1 MRKGKEDNIT
11 EILKLI
17 APGTPIRDGLEN
29 ILRARTGA
37 LLLITDNNEVLKEV
51 VDGGFTINEEYTSSK
66 LYELAKMDGAIVLSG
81 DLKRILYA
89 NAQLIPSHEITT
101 LETGTRHRTAER
113 VAKETGY
120 KVIAVSQKRKIVTL
134 YKDNFRY
141 TLKHISDIIPEANQA
156 IKTLERFGEVI
167 EKALINL
174 TIMEFEDLVT
184 LFEVTTI
191 LQKFTLM
198 MRVAEDIEKYIVEL
212 GVEGR
217 LIQTQ
222 FDEITGDLKKEVDA
236 LIRDYYNDD
245 KGQVD
250 IQIIFGK
257 LREYEEEEIEIEEMA
272 FILGYKKRYETLD
285 QKVVPKG
292 YRLLSRIK
300 RLAAKDIETLVS
312 NFDGLTAIVD
322 AREDELAEI
331 DSISKIKARSI
342 KNEIKRLMITIEL
355 EKN

>member
-1 MRKGKEDNIT
+1 MDYKNKEFL
-11 EILKLI
+11 ELLKSV
-17 APGTPIRDGLEN
+17 APGTEIRKGIDHILDAGTGGL
-29 ILRARTGA
+29 IVLGC
-37 LLLITDNNEVLKEV
+37 NEKVLKLC
-51 VDGGFTINEEYTSSK
+51 DGGFCINTPFNPQRI
-66 LYELAKMDGAIVLSG
+66 YELAKMDGAIVLNDKMDS
-81 DLKRILYA
+81 IIYV
-89 NAQLIPSHEITT
+89 QLQPDSSI
-101 LETGTRHRTAER
+101 ETIESGTRHRTAER

-191 LQKFTLM
+191 LQKFALM
-198 MRVAEDIEKYIVEL
+198 MKVAEEIEKYIVEL
-212 GVEGR
+212 GIEGR

-222 FDEITGDLKKEVDA
+222 FDEITGDLKKEIDA

-245 KGQVD
+245 KYQVNL
-250 IQIIFGK
+250 QVIFEK
-257 LREYEEEEIEIEEMA
+257 LKEYEEEEIEIEEMA

-300 RLAAKDIETLVS
+300 RLTPKDIGTLVS
-312 NFDGLTAIVD
+312 NFDGLTAIID

-342 KNEIKRLMITIEL
+342 KNEIKRLMVTIAL

>member
-1 MRKGKEDNIT
+1 M
-11 EILKLI
+11 
-17 APGTPIRDGLEN
+17 
-29 ILRARTGA
+29 
-37 LLLITDNNEVLKEV
+37 
-51 VDGGFTINEEYTSSK
+51 
-66 LYELAKMDGAIVLSG
+66 
-81 DLKRILYA
+81 
-89 NAQLIPSHEITT
+89 
-101 LETGTRHRTAER
+101 
-113 VAKETGY
+113 
-120 KVIAVSQKRKIVTL
+120 
-134 YKDNFRY
+134 
-141 TLKHISDIIPEANQA
+141 
-156 IKTLERFGEVI
+156 
-167 EKALINL
+167 
-174 TIMEFEDLVT
+174 
-184 LFEVTTI
+184 
-191 LQKFTLM
+191 
-198 MRVAEDIEKYIVEL
+198 EL

>member
-1 MRKGKEDNIT
+1 MDYKNKEFL
-11 EILKLI
+11 ELLKSV
-17 APGTPIRDGLEN
+17 APGTEIRKGIDHILDAGTGGL
-29 ILRARTGA
+29 IVLGC
-37 LLLITDNNEVLKEV
+37 NEKVLKLC
-51 VDGGFTINEEYTSSK
+51 DGGFCINTPFNPQRI
-66 LYELAKMDGAIVLSG
+66 YELAKMDGAIVLN
-81 DLKRILYA
+81 DKMDHIIYA
-89 NAQLIPSHEITT
+89 NVQLQPDSKI
-101 LETGTRHRTAER
+101 ETIESGTRHRTAER

-198 MRVAEDIEKYIVEL
+198 LRVAEEIEKYIVEL

-222 FDEITGDLKKEVDA
+222 FDEITGDLRKEIDA

-250 IQIIFGK
+250 IQVIFEK

-300 RLAAKDIETLVS
+300 RLSAKDMETLVS

-322 AREDELAEI
+322 AREDELAEV

>member
-1 MRKGKEDNIT
+1 MDYKNKEFL
-11 EILKLI
+11 ELLKSV
-17 APGTPIRDGLEN
+17 APGTEIRKGIDHILDAGTGGL
-29 ILRARTGA
+29 IVLGC
-37 LLLITDNNEVLKEV
+37 NEKVLKLC
-51 VDGGFTINEEYTSSK
+51 DGGFCINTPFNPQRI
-66 LYELAKMDGAIVLSG
+66 YELAKMDGAIVLN
-81 DLKRILYA
+81 DKMDDIIYA
-89 NAQLIPSHEITT
+89 NVQLQPDSKIETT
-101 LETGTRHRTAER
+101 ESGTRHRTAER

-134 YKDNFRY
+134 YKDNIRY

-156 IKTLERFGEVI
+156 IKTLERFGGVI

-198 MRVAEDIEKYIVEL
+198 MKVAEEIEKYIVEL
-212 GVEGR
+212 GVEGK

-222 FDEITGDLKKEVDA
+222 FDEITGDLKKEVAA

-245 KGQVD
+245 KGYVD
-250 IQIIFGK
+250 VQAIFEK
-257 LREYEEEEIEIEEMA
+257 LKEYEEEEIEIEDMA

-300 RLAAKDIETLVS
+300 RLAVKDVETLVS

-322 AREDELAEI
+322 AREDELAEVE
-331 DSISKIKARSI
+331 SISKIKARSI

>member
-1 MRKGKEDNIT
+1 MDYKNKEFL
-11 EILKLI
+11 ELLKSV
-17 APGTPIRDGLEN
+17 APGTEIRKGIDHILDAGTGGL
-29 ILRARTGA
+29 IVLGC
-37 LLLITDNNEVLKEV
+37 NEKVLKLC
-51 VDGGFTINEEYTSSK
+51 DGGFCINTPFNPQRI
-66 LYELAKMDGAIVLSG
+66 YELAKMDGAIVLN
-81 DLKRILYA
+81 DKMDDIIYA
-89 NAQLIPSHEITT
+89 NVQLQPDSKIETT
-101 LETGTRHRTAER
+101 ESGTRHRTAER

-134 YKDNFRY
+134 YKDNIRY

-156 IKTLERFGEVI
+156 IKTLERFGGVI

-198 MRVAEDIEKYIVEL
+198 MKVAEEIEKYIVEL
-212 GVEGR
+212 GVEGK

-222 FDEITGDLKKEVDA
+222 FDEITGDLKKEVAA

-245 KGQVD
+245 KGYVD
-250 IQIIFGK
+250 VQAIFEK
-257 LREYEEEEIEIEEMA
+257 LKEYEEEEIEIEDMA

-300 RLAAKDIETLVS
+300 RLAVKDVETLVS
-312 NFDGLTAIVD
+312 SFDGLTAIVD

-331 DSISKIKARSI
+331 ESISKIKARSI